1 MNASQLTTIKEA
13 KKLLI
18 DCACFRGPQGD
29 TGATGPQGTTGA
41 QGPIGPPGNITDFTI
56 PGASTNALMYY
67 TGSGFGAMSSLFYYS
82 SINVLEA
89 HLDIIPSTDN
99 AYNLGSSDIRWKHL
113 YVGPSS
119 IYLGNTAHLYE
130 DVLGNITTNIGF
142 NGPTALLSTIST
154 SKIVIGNT
162 TLEDSISLDGTLQSS
177 LTINN
182 TLIPF
187 STLIYDLGNPLKRWR
202 SVYIGPGTIDIA
214 TTTSNTGTI
223 GTDDNGIVYSQFG
236 FATPFINI
244 GPAISTNNA
253 VGGWRLQSVGDPTEP
268 TFDLVIQQNSES
280 GLIGPVYSLIRNP
293 VYISTTQLT
302 STVVG
307 LGTIGY
313 VSSHQL
319 LSTVGSGSLA
329 LQSTTRGLGNIY
341 ISSLDN
347 FIPSTVVG
355 LGTFGYVSSS
365 QLLSTVG
372 SGSLALQSTTR
383 GLGNIYISSLDNFIP
398 STVVGLGTVGYV
410 SSQQLLSTVASGSFA
425 LQSTTKGLGNIYL
438 SSFASNPITSMG
450 NVLRVDSVY
459 GNDTLAPANLY
470 SYPFKTING
479 AISNVSPTQT
489 IHILPGT
496 YNETI
501 VIPTG
506 IAIRGENTQ
515 TVTLQSANSTSN
527 TTLVTM
533 GANCRL
539 EDITMNIYSSNAVNL
554 IGVNYP
560 SGTSITSKL
569 RTTVLNVSS
578 TNAGSN
584 STIGIYSG
592 GTSALGYTTSHAI
605 RGTSINV
612 ASQGKGLTRALYVTD
627 SSRFGARDTNF
638 SALGTSSIGVETT
651 NVSSFVELKEC
662 SVNGGALDINRT
674 AGTLQLSS
682 TDLINATANGNS
694 FSVNTEPSPIFFGV
708 TGDIKN
714 ATKNL
719 MPGTLLHNDLPAS
732 FGLPFPQRLIVFQG
746 LFTSRA
752 ALTGDKTAIYNLYK
766 NTSNGTPFMTA
777 TLDSAN
783 QTVRIQDKSETFN
796 GVSDRLIVQ
805 LVTTGT
811 PDIGTTSD
819 LFAALALY

>member
-41 QGPIGPPGNITDFTI
+41 QGPIGPPGSITDFTI

-67 TGSGFGAMSSLFYYS
+67 TGTGFGAMSSLFYYS

-89 HLDIIPSTDN
+89 HLDIVPSRDE
-99 AYNLGSSDIRWKHL
+99 AHNLGSSNLQW
-113 YVGPSS
+113 
-119 IYLGNTAHLYE
+119 
-130 DVLGNITTNIGF
+130 TNIYAINY
-142 NGPTALLSTIST
+142 NGIENYNYIST
-154 SKIVIGNT
+154 SG
-162 TLEDSISLDGTLQSS
+162 
-177 LTINN
+177 
-182 TLIPF
+182 
-187 STLIYDLGNPLKRWR
+187 
-202 SVYIGPGTIDIA
+202 
-214 TTTSNTGTI
+214 
-223 GTDDNGIVYSQFG
+223 
-236 FATPFINI
+236 
-244 GPAISTNNA
+244 
-253 VGGWRLQSVGDPTEP
+253 
-268 TFDLVIQQNSES
+268 
-280 GLIGPVYSLIRNP
+280 
-293 VYISTTQLT
+293 LT

-307 LGTIGY
+307 LGTTGY
-313 VSSHQL
+313 ISTSQFTSTVAGLGNIYISSFDSVVPSTVVGLGTTGYISTSQFTSTVAGLGNIYISSFDSVVPSTVVGLGNLGYISSSQL
-319 LSTVGSGSLA
+319 LSTVASGSFA

-347 FIPSTVVG
+347 FFPSTVVG
-355 LGTFGYVSSS
+355 LGTTGYISSQ
-365 QLLSTVG
+365 QLLSTVA

-383 GLGNIYISSLDNFIP
+383 GLGNIY
-398 STVVGLGTVGYV
+398 
-410 SSQQLLSTVASGSFA
+410 
-425 LQSTTKGLGNIYL
+425 L
-438 SSFASNPITSMG
+438 SSFASNPTTSMG

-479 AISNVSPTQT
+479 AISNVSSTQT

-506 IAIRGENTQ
+506 IAVRGENTQ
-515 TVTLQSANSTSN
+515 TVTIQSANSTSN
-527 TTLVTM
+527 TTLITM
-533 GANCRL
+533 GRNSRL
-539 EDITMNIYSSNAVNL
+539 EDVTMTIYSSNAVDL
-554 IGVNYP
+554 IGINYP
-560 SGTSITSKL
+560 SGTSLTSKL

-605 RGTSINV
+605 RGTTVNV
-612 ASQGKGLTRALYVTD
+612 ASQGSGLTRALYITD

-638 SALGTSSIGVETT
+638 SALGTSSIGVETI
-651 NVSSFVELKEC
+651 NVSSFVELKQC

-777 TLDSAN
+777 TLNSAN
-783 QTVRIQDKSETFN
+783 QTVRVQDKSETFN